1 MPMST
6 SSNGSENNPQ
16 AKGRPTPKRKDA
28 EAARQQ
34 GLRAPR
40 GTKEARIAARERD
53 REARRHARAEMMAG
67 NPRFYPPR
75 DAGPVKAY
83 VRNYIDSRRTVGE
96 LFIPVAL
103 VVLLGGFIKVNIVQ
117 VIILN
122 LWLGLLAMVILDT
135 TFIGFRLKRKLKAEF
150 ADSSVRRGAVSYG
163 VLRALQI
170 RRFRI
175 PPALVKAGG
184 APATPKAR
192 KK

>member
-1 MPMST
+1 MAMST
-6 SSNGSENNPQ
+6 SSNESQNTSQ

-40 GTKEARIAARERD
+40 GTKEARIAALERD
-53 REARRHARAEMMAG
+53 RQARRYARSEMMAG
-67 NPRFYPPR
+67 NPKYFPAR
-75 DAGPVKAY
+75 DAGPVKAF
-83 VRNYIDSRRTVGE
+83 VRHYIDSRRTVGE
-96 LFIPVAL
+96 LFVPVAF
-103 VVLLGGFIKVNIVQ
+103 VVLLGGFVKVDIVQ

-122 LWLGLLAMVILDT
+122 LWLGLLAFVIVDT
-135 TFIGFRLKRKLKAEF
+135 TVIGIRLKRTLNREF
-150 ADSSVRRGAVSYG
+150 PSSSERRGAVAYG

-175 PPALVKAGG
+175 PPAMVKAGG
-184 APATPKAR
+184 KPVTPKQS

>member
-1 MPMST
+1 MST
-6 SSNGSENNPQ
+6 SSKESENNSQ

-40 GTKEARIAARERD
+40 GTKEARVAARERD
-53 REARRHARAEMMAG
+53 RAARRHARSEMMAG
-67 NPRFYPPR
+67 NPKFYPVR
-75 DAGPVKAY
+75 DAGPVKAF

-96 LFIPVAL
+96 LFVPIAL
-103 VVLLGGFIKVNIVQ
+103 VVLIGGFIKNPTIQ

-150 ADSSVRRGAVSYG
+150 ADKSALRGAVAYG

-175 PPALVKAGG
+175 PPAMVKAGG
-184 APATPKAR
+184 APVTPKVR
-192 KK
+192 K